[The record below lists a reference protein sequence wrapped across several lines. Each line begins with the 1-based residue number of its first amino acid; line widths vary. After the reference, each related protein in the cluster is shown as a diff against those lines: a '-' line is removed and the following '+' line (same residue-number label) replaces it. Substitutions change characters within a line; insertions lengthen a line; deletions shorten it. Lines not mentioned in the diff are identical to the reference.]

1 MVGREAIAVLKIDV
15 ERDDHVEFSLAAGE
29 SRVIAGPTTADR
41 PTAAVGEIALRAVD
55 DEQIVDHH
63 VARFG
68 IKADDV
74 VPIPVGFEIGLGLE
88 ALVKFRRIAP
98 LPVGQGE
105 IVEFGLGVE
114 MILGNPIVE
123 PAVPSV
129 ASP

>member
-1 MVGREAIAVLKIDV
+1 MVGREAIAVLKIDL

-29 SRVIAGPTTADR
+29 SRVIPGPASTDR
-41 PTAAVGEIALRAVD
+41 AAAAVGEIALRAVD

-74 VPIPVGFEIGLGLE
+74 VPIPVGLEIGLWLE
-88 ALVKFRRIAP
+88 ALIKFRGIAT

-105 IVEFGLGVE
+105 IVELSLGVE
-114 MILGNPIVE
+114 MILGNP
-123 PAVPSV
+123 
-129 ASP
+129 